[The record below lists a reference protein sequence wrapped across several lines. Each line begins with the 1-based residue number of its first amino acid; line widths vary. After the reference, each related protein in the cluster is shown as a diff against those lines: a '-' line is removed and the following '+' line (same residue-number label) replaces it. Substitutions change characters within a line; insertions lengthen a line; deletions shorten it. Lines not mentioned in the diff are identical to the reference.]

1 MTHHPVLRSAA
12 AVTAALTG
20 LTIGGLA
27 FMGGAQAAGNGN
39 GDTARHTI
47 SPAAAWASHVPG
59 HALAAKSTVHAKVWL
74 APRGGQSQLE
84 AFAKAVSDPGSASY
98 GHYLSAAAYRSR
110 FAPTKADVDAVT
122 TWLTSAGLHVEGT
135 GPDNHFLA
143 VAGSPAAID
152 AAFTAGI
159 KGFTVN
165 GQSVT
170 GATHAVSAPASVA
183 THVLAVTGLSTLGHQ
198 VTPSTASTEPDAPG
212 TNKGHRVQLGP
223 PAGFVNAPPC
233 SAYYGQK
240 LATGL
245 PKFDGQTLPYA
256 VCGYTPS
263 QLRGAYGLTS
273 TGLTGMGQ
281 SIAITDAFTAPWLE
295 KDANTYSSRH
305 GEQPFRHG
313 QFQVHS
319 ARGYD
324 PQRVADC
331 GGNGWYGEQTLD
343 VEAEHA
349 MAPDANVLYYGAASC
364 YDDDLMA
371 ALAQTVADNQASIVS
386 NSWGEPMWVL
396 VNGVAT
402 PTLDDAT
409 IAAYESIFQQGSV
422 QGIGFYF
429 SSGDDG
435 DELAAYGIKQTD
447 YPNSDPWVTGV
458 GGTSLAIDANNSRQ
472 FETGWGTH
480 KWALNAAG
488 TGWTDLGFL
497 YGAGGGCS
505 AWFSEPGYQKAVDTG
520 CNGQR
525 GVPDIAMDADP
536 TTGMLVGETQMFGAK
551 TVWGQGTKYGEFRIG
566 GTSLA
571 SPLLAGLNASAQQG
585 RSRIGF
591 ANPMIYGLY
600 PTGVFF
606 DVTPQGDPGNIRVDY
621 NNGLNGSGGTT
632 PSVRTFDEDSS
643 LSTGPG
649 WDQVTGVGTPTADYI
664 KAVNAG

>member
-1 MTHHPVLRSAA
+1 V
-12 AVTAALTG
+12 
-20 LTIGGLA
+20 
-27 FMGGAQAAGNGN
+27 AQ
-39 GDTARHTI
+39 
-47 SPAAAWASHVPG
+47 
-59 HALAAKSTVHAKVWL
+59 
-74 APRGGQSQLE
+74 
-84 AFAKAVSDPGSASY
+84 
-98 GHYLSAAAYRSR
+98 YRAQ
-110 FAPTKADVDAVT
+110 FAPTASDVNAIRD
-122 TWLTSAGLHVEGT
+122 WLTSAGLHVEGT

-159 KGFTVN
+159 KVFTVN

-240 LATGL
+240 LATAL

>member
-240 LATGL
+240 LATGQ
-245 PKFDGQTLPYA
+245 PKFDGKTLPYA

-263 QLRGAYGLTS
+263 QLRGA
-273 TGLTGMGQ
+273 
-281 SIAITDAFTAPWLE
+281 
-295 KDANTYSSRH
+295 
-305 GEQPFRHG
+305 
-313 QFQVHS
+313 
-319 ARGYD
+319 
-324 PQRVADC
+324 
-331 GGNGWYGEQTLD
+331 
-343 VEAEHA
+343 
-349 MAPDANVLYYGAASC
+349 
-364 YDDDLMA
+364 
-371 ALAQTVADNQASIVS
+371 
-386 NSWGEPMWVL
+386 
-396 VNGVAT
+396 
-402 PTLDDAT
+402 
-409 IAAYESIFQQGSV
+409 
-422 QGIGFYF
+422 
-429 SSGDDG
+429 
-435 DELAAYGIKQTD
+435 
-447 YPNSDPWVTGV
+447 
-458 GGTSLAIDANNSRQ
+458 
-472 FETGWGTH
+472 
-480 KWALNAAG
+480 
-488 TGWTDLGFL
+488 
-497 YGAGGGCS
+497 
-505 AWFSEPGYQKAVDTG
+505 
-520 CNGQR
+520 
-525 GVPDIAMDADP
+525 
-536 TTGMLVGETQMFGAK
+536 
-551 TVWGQGTKYGEFRIG
+551 
-566 GTSLA
+566 
-571 SPLLAGLNASAQQG
+571 
-585 RSRIGF
+585 
-591 ANPMIYGLY
+591 
-600 PTGVFF
+600 
-606 DVTPQGDPGNIRVDY
+606 
-621 NNGLNGSGGTT
+621 
-632 PSVRTFDEDSS
+632 
-643 LSTGPG
+643 
-649 WDQVTGVGTPTADYI
+649 
-664 KAVNAG
+664 